1 MCVSAFVCMGVYK
14 WEPEMEREINYLVE
28 SMLIGREAAG
38 FRASGV
44 GVRKPRYIKDMATEL
59 AFSALII
66 CSTTTD

>member
-1 MCVSAFVCMGVYK
+1 
-14 WEPEMEREINYLVE
+14 MEREINYLVE

-38 FRASGV
+38 FGASGV